1 LVRRRPLVVAAFVV
15 VPAVFIALI
24 AFGLVKTKAPKA
36 VVGSRAPGF
45 SLLALDGR
53 TRITSDSL
61 RGAPVVVNFWASW
74 CVTCPVETADLE
86 AMWKEYGPR
95 GVKFLGVTY
104 GDDVDAA
111 RSFVERYGL
120 TYPTVHD
127 PDRDLAEGFGVQ
139 GVPETFFIDAD
150 GRFAGSESG
159 EQVGSQNGTVVRGP
173 ISAPV
178 LRAHIEALLAKSTK
192 ATGGAKPPVG

>member
-1 LVRRRPLVVAAFVV
+1 MGRPA
-15 VPAVFIALI
+15 PA
-24 AFGLVKTKAPKA
+24 
-36 VVGSRAPGF
+36 F
-45 SLLALDGR
+45 SLLSLDGR
-53 TRITSDSL
+53 TRISSASL
-61 RGAPVVVNFWASW
+61 KGSPMVVNVWASW
-74 CVTCPVETADLE
+74 CATCPVETADLE

-95 GVKFLGVTY
+95 GVRFLGVTY

-127 PDRDLAEGFGVQ
+127 PDKKLADGFGVQ
-139 GVPETFFIDAD
+139 GVPETFFIDAS

-159 EQVGSQNGTVVRGP
+159 QQVGSQNGTVVRGP

-178 LRAHIEALLAKSTK
+178 LRAHIEALLAK
-192 ATGGAKPPVG
+192 GAEAPAG